1 MLQSCIPT
9 VSLTLFLHVSKA
21 PWIPRFPIQC
31 VIFTPKPQGFLLFP
45 TSVCG
50 TILHL
55 VFPLSHSQLKFYW
68 FCLLSISVGIP
79 PLLFLSIASVLIWA
93 TIIFFFFALNI
104 NLLSQLVTPQSLLP
118 SSNLLSSPQP
128 EWFFESFNMMHM
140 MMSFICSKF
149 FSGLPLAFFLWNKKQ
164 NPGHEL

>member
-79 PLLFLSIASVLIWA
+79 PLLSLSIASVLIWA
-93 TIIFFFFALNI
+93 TIIFFFCLEYQSALPAGHTTI
-104 NLLSQLVTPQSLLP
+104 TLTFFQSALFSPARMILWKLQYDAYDDVIHLLKILQWLAIG
-118 SSNLLSSPQP
+118 
-128 EWFFESFNMMHM
+128 FFFM
-140 MMSFICSKF
+140 K
-149 FSGLPLAFFLWNKKQ
+149 
-164 NPGHEL
+164 

>member
-79 PLLFLSIASVLIWA
+79 PLLSLSIASVLIWA
-93 TIIFFFFALNI
+93 TIIFFFLPWISICSPSWSHHNHSY
-104 NLLSQLVTPQSLLP
+104 LLPICSLLP
-118 SSNLLSSPQP
+118 SQNDSLKASIWCIWWCHSFAQNSSVACH
-128 EWFFESFNMMHM
+128 WLFFM
-140 MMSFICSKF
+140 K
-149 FSGLPLAFFLWNKKQ
+149 
-164 NPGHEL
+164 